1 MSKTR
6 RKSVK
11 VIWRKLGKE
20 RAWGQATIGE
30 NLIEIDPRL
39 GAKRQLEVLC
49 HEQVHLTFPAMTEAE
64 VDRAGKDLCR
74 LLWAQNY
81 RKVVLDANAKPPRIT

>member
-1 MSKTR
+1 MTSRKSKT
-6 RKSVK
+6 K

-30 NLIEIDPRL
+30 GLIEIDPRL

-49 HEQVHLTFPAMTEAE
+49 HEQVHLTFPELPEKE
-64 VDRAGKDLCR
+64 VDRAGKDLCK
-74 LLWAQNY
+74 LLWAENY
-81 RKVVLDANAKPPRIT
+81 RRILLLPNAKPPRIT

>member
-1 MSKTR
+1 MSS
-6 RKSVK
+6 RKHKAVK
-11 VIWRKLGKE
+11 VVWIKLGRQ

-30 NLIEIDPRL
+30 GLIEIDPRL

-49 HEQVHLTFPAMTEAE
+49 HEQVHLTFPELPEAA